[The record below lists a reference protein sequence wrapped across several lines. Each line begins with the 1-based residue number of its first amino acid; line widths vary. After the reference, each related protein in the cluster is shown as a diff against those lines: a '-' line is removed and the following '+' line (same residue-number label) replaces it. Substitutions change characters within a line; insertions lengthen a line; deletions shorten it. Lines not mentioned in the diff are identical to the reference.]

1 MAKDLKRKN
10 EKEDNKTKKVLKK
23 NKKVEDDIQYASHA

>member
-1 MAKDLKRKN
+1 MAKNLKRKN

-23 NKKVEDDIQYASHA
+23 NKKKGEKR